1 MVELIGAGEKERR
14 PMQYY
19 LDYYAS
25 CLRGAWVNLNPTSY
39 LYLLIAVVVVG
50 CLMLKSDW

>member
-1 MVELIGAGEKERR
+1 
-14 PMQYY
+14 MQYY